1 MLCAPDGSLWFL
13 LLKTKTKQPTYS
25 SRQANFVVSR
35 TDTQG
40 FQTRTILFFFK
51 LKSYTAAAHHL
62 VKSRYLFTSMTI
74 VVTTAARNT
83 NAPNTPNAI
92 IAPVLHIHT
101 TTKNQRYMV
110 RNYRLQ
116 IILL

>member
-1 MLCAPDGSLWFL
+1 MLLVAQTHKDFRRA
-13 LLKTKTKQPTYS
+13 QFYS
-25 SRQANFVVSR
+25 
-35 TDTQG
+35 
-40 FQTRTILFFFK
+40 FFK
-51 LKSYTAAAHHL
+51 LKSYTAAVHHL

-101 TTKNQRYMV
+101 TKKIKNEWLETIVYE
-110 RNYRLQ
+110 
-116 IILL
+116 IILV